1 MPGKKGNKP
10 ALEENEEERR
20 KGKKE
25 VGASSKM
32 GMEKDGLWKAL
43 LPKEEVEGVI
53 NEYTQL
59 ILQ

>member
-1 MPGKKGNKP
+1 
-10 ALEENEEERR
+10 
-20 KGKKE
+20 
-25 VGASSKM
+25 M

-59 ILQ
+59 VFE